1 MLSALRRTSTLA
13 VAALLVAGPVAAAYA
28 APGGGPGKP
37 PGAGQGGGNR
47 PDNPGQAT
55 GSGKGSG
62 YADLMVIARDSEGL
76 PILDVNGCV
85 QPITADP
92 AIGVPVFSATDLYP
106 YDSDV
111 YAIPLAGTS
120 PVALAEEEDEL
131 EPCDP
136 LAEYASYVS
145 EVDLG
150 RLNLGRSPERVL
162 AKQLSDVVAALSGAT
177 VTLDASGRLVADEV
191 AIDSPLQNLTIYQ
204 SILETGQIGP
214 LAVPAV
220 DLGDWQLTATALAA
234 GAPKEGFEITVDTVQ
249 YLNRILNIPSDTDWA
264 GTLPPVNGEEF
275 LDFRGLGS
283 YDRAGT
289 FPGCVRWNQEIFPGK
304 APTSIM
310 SEVFS
315 DIANSAT
322 GNIDAYV
329 QLAEDAH
336 KVLVWVHDQGILIH
350 SVDPITVDS
359 NLC

>member
-1 MLSALRRTSTLA
+1 M
-13 VAALLVAGPVAAAYA
+13 AAAYA

-37 PGAGQGGGNR
+37 PDAGQGGGNR
-47 PDNPGQAT
+47 PDNPGQST
-55 GSGKGSG
+55 GKGKGSV
-62 YADLMVIARDSEGL
+62 YADLMVIARDSDGV

-85 QPITADP
+85 QPITTDS

-106 YDSDV
+106 YDSAV
-111 YAIPLAGTS
+111 YAVPLAGTS

-136 LAEYASYVS
+136 LLEYASYVS

-162 AKQLSDVVAALSGAT
+162 AKQLSDVVTALSGAT
-177 VTLDASGRLVADEV
+177 VTLDASGRLVADGV
-191 AIDSPLQNLTIYQ
+191 TTDSPLQNLTVLQ
-204 SILETGQIGP
+204 SILETGMVGP
-214 LAVPAV
+214 LNPASWGLPL
-220 DLGDWQLTATALAA
+220 DSWELTATALAA
-234 GAPKEGFEITVDTVQ
+234 GAPKEDFVITVDTVQ
-249 YLNRILNIPSDTDWA
+249 YLNRILSIPSDTDWA

-283 YDRAGT
+283 YDRAST
-289 FPGCVRWNQEIFPGK
+289 FPGCVNWNQEIFPGK
-304 APTSIM
+304 TPTSIM

-315 DIANSAT
+315 DVANSAT

-336 KVLVWVHDQGILIH
+336 KVLVWVHAQGILID
-350 SVDPITVDS
+350 SVDPITADS